1 MVGINFEDWEQRKL
15 ISLGNLNRGKSKHRP
30 RNDPK
35 LYGGE
40 YPFVQT
46 GDVAKAGLFLN
57 SYKQTYS
64 EFGIQ
69 QSKLWDKG
77 TLLITIA
84 ANIAETSILSIQVA
98 FPDSVIGFESNQVD
112 MVFLKNVIDNA
123 SNTLKSKV
131 ETSSQAN
138 LNLAK
143 LSELNVNVP
152 SLSEQAKIG
161 ELFTILEN
169 AIALHQDKLEKL
181 KQLKKGYLRLMFPQN
196 EEIMPLLRFANF
208 PLNWEQ
214 RKLNELATFSKGLG
228 YTKSDLV
235 EEGTPIIL
243 YGRLYTK
250 YQTVIEYVD
259 TFVLMKGKTVLSEG
273 DEVIVPSSGESS
285 EDIARASV
293 VAKAGI
299 LLGGDLNIIK
309 TNIKINS
316 IFLALNISNG
326 KQQQELS
333 KKAQGKSVVHLHNSD
348 LKKVDLIY
356 PTLEEQIQIGNFF
369 KQLDDNINLQNAK
382 VEKLK
387 KLKVIYLQKL
397 CI

>member
-169 AIALHQDKLEKL
+169 AIALHQDKLDKL
-181 KQLKKGYLRLMFPQN
+181 KQLKKGYLQVMFP
-196 EEIMPLLRFANF
+196 EKDEKIPSLRFAHLF
-208 PLNWEQ
+208 SVWEQ
-214 RKLNELATFSKGLG
+214 RKFKDFITKAGKKNSKGLDYPAYSVNNKLG
-228 YTKSDLV
+228 LV
-235 EEGTPIIL
+235 SQKEQFDGSRLEELAKTAYKIVEPDEFAYNPARINIGSIAFNHL
-243 YGRLYTK
+243 NK
-250 YQTVIEYVD
+250 TVIVSSLYVVLKMSKLLNDEYILQ
-259 TFVLMKGKTVLSEG
+259 FVNSPEFITEVKRNTEG
-273 DEVIVPSSGESS
+273 SVREYLFFESF
-285 EDIARASV
+285 
-293 VAKAGI
+293 K
-299 LLGGDLNIIK
+299 NIRFPY
-309 TNIKINS
+309 TNN
-316 IFLALNISNG
+316 
-326 KQQQELS
+326 
-333 KKAQGKSVVHLHNSD
+333 
-348 LKKVDLIY
+348 
-356 PTLEEQIQIGNFF
+356 LEEQKKLGSFF
-369 KQLDDNINLQNAK
+369 KQLDGVITLHQKKISNLQ
-382 VEKLK
+382 KLK
-387 KLKVIYLQKL
+387 KVYLQKL
-397 CI
+397 FV

>member
-1 MVGINFEDWEQRKL
+1 MTPGIRFKGFTQDWEQRKL

-40 YPFVQT
+40 YPFIQT

-84 ANIAETSILSIQVA
+84 ANIAETSILGIQVA

-152 SLSEQAKIG
+152 SLSEQTKIG

-169 AIALHQDKLEKL
+169 AITLHQDKLEKL
-181 KQLKKGYLRLMFPQN
+181 KQLKEGYLQLMFPQK
-196 EEIMPLLRFANF
+196 EEKVPKLRLSDFSIE
-208 PLNWEQ
+208 WEQ
-214 RKLNELATFSKGLG
+214 RKLREVIESELKGKAKAEMRGDENAYLETNYLNG
-228 YTKSDLV
+228 GNISYVNSPSDV
-235 EEGTPIIL
+235 DKDDVIIL
-243 YGRLYTK
+243 WDGS
-250 YQTVIEYVD
+250 QAGTVYHG
-259 TFVLMKGKTVLSEG
+259 FKGALGSTLKAYKPKE
-273 DEVIVPSSGESS
+273 SGEF
-285 EDIARASV
+285 IYHFLKRNQQKIYNNYRTPNIPHV
-293 VAKAGI
+293 VKTFI
-299 LLGGDLNIIK
+299 DEFYVNIPIFDEQQRISTLFQQLDYTITLHQK
-309 TNIKINS
+309 KIS
-316 IFLALNISNG
+316 TLM
-326 KQQQELS
+326 EL
-333 KKAQGKSVVHLHNSD
+333 KKA
-348 LKKVDLIY
+348 
-356 PTLEEQIQIGNFF
+356 
-369 KQLDDNINLQNAK
+369 
-382 VEKLK
+382 
-387 KLKVIYLQKL
+387 YLQKL
-397 CI
+397 FV